1 MKQKLIIFKKNPNT
15 LRAFMTVSLCMC
27 LYLISTKSSAQVYY
41 GANQINLHLRS
52 YFGNLLKPVGYP
64 KYNHSMAGHTVD
76 SLYYRA
82 QHNDTID
89 NSSFFAMQQ
98 EMKAMAYDTLNV
110 TNADTTFKY
119 ANRFGADTV
128 PLGIMDYNYYRIKPV
143 ALSTNAYFNFDT
155 VNDILT
161 DLSVRPG
168 YPYDTYNCCVLSPLV
183 GSINNA
189 KVVYRIDPAF
199 IFADVNNASLYTGA
213 AIIKLDFGDGTGWH
227 TITTNAISYYTANYA
242 GGTGNAVIK
251 WDVLSKQNPDNH
263 KYGSAQ
269 MKVGTVTYPE
279 PNTSFSLTGLNI
291 GVYSGCSKVTNP
303 ADRKV
308 LIYLEGFDAL
318 DMVSSLSRGVSEIYD
333 GQILSSGVDDLRRF
347 GYDIYVVSWQ
357 NSRID
362 IKQNGKNVEGLIRW
376 LRCNHP
382 SQQPYVI
389 MGESM
394 GGLVARYALLDMEK
408 NPDKEGCYTEK
419 GHNTRLLITMDTP
432 HKGANIPMS
441 VQFLYQEVVGL
452 LSPFLGPVNKAIL
465 MAGNI
470 GIDGDAAKQ
479 MLYYHAGMTIPNAT
493 PQLPLPHPMKLAFMN
508 ALSALG
514 NYPKY
519 CKTIAM
525 SNGSMAGLN
534 QTNDYNG
541 ASRVANDDLLSF
553 NSNTYLNVLGLKIPI
568 INADLQ
574 LKTNPSGTAQVYH
587 INAGTFGIKIK
598 LKWWGIKVTIGYGSI
613 IQSNNRFI
621 TGGDGICVHSGGVIG
636 GFFKYGSSGAAVA
649 SGMQSILGSIFSN
662 YNTLVDNNNGSYD
675 LHSQWTQSGWF
686 GNNAHIASQGLHW
699 NFIPTISALD
709 YNTTNLSYN
718 VEADGFAIPSNNPF
732 NAITGIYTGCNE
744 SGAEIFTTDYPYY
757 KNRHHLTVRNDL
769 LTTDGL
775 VNSPGVRAI
784 KYGGDACTAN
794 QQVQFLNRE
803 IGDDELWLN
812 NYNLKYTA
820 RFVPELSLHVEQ
832 SPYLNYS
839 GQIPAAQR
847 RGIYTKTNPMVVIT
861 PGFAQFNYNPYA
873 TPVAGV
879 FTNVYLSSAQYSLT
893 RYPWNIC
900 CLSGQRLANT
910 QTSSMVAEANNNSL
924 LMYPNPSAANS
935 MFNIDIIAQEQGNLV
950 ITDIVGKILFVK
962 PIIIGANT
970 LSVSKGELNLS
981 AGMYIVSLQLNT
993 NTLTQKLIIN

>member
-1 MKQKLIIFKKNPNT
+1 MKQKLINFKKSPNT
-15 LRAFMTVSLCMC
+15 LRVFMTVSLCI
-27 LYLISTKSSAQVYY
+27 YLSLVSTKSTAQVYY
-41 GANQINLHLRS
+41 GANQINLHLRG

-64 KYNHSMAGHTVD
+64 KYNHSMAGHNVD
-76 SLYYRA
+76 SLYYGA

-89 NSSFFAMQQ
+89 NQSFYAMQQ
-98 EMKAMAYDTLNV
+98 EMRAMAYDTINV

-143 ALSTNAYFNFDT
+143 ALSTNTYFNFDT
-155 VNDILT
+155 VSDILT
-161 DLSVRPG
+161 DLIVRPG

-199 IFADVNNASLYTGA
+199 IFADVNNANLYTGSA
-213 AIIKLDFGDGTGWH
+213 TFKLDFGDGTGWH
-227 TITTNAISYYTANYA
+227 TMATNTIGYYTADYS

-251 WDVLSKQNPDNH
+251 WDLLKTSNPDAH

-269 MKVGTVTYPE
+269 MKVGTVTFPE
-279 PNTSFSLTGLNI
+279 PNSSFFLNGLNI
-291 GVYSGCSKVTNP
+291 GVYNGCSKVTNP
-303 ADRKV
+303 ADTKV
-308 LIYLEGFDAL
+308 LIYLEGFDAM
-318 DMVSSLSRGVSEIYD
+318 DMVASLSRGVSEIYD
-333 GQILSSGVDDLRRF
+333 GQILNSGIDDLRRF

-362 IKQNGKNVEGLIRW
+362 IKQNGQNVEGLIRW

-382 SQQPYVI
+382 SEQPYVI
-389 MGESM
+389 LGESM
-394 GGLVARYALLDMEK
+394 GGLVARYALMDMEK
-408 NPDKEGCYTEK
+408 NPDKEGCHTEK
-419 GHNTRLLITMDTP
+419 GHNTRLLVTLDTP

-452 LSPFLGPVNKAIL
+452 LSPFLGPANKAIL

-470 GIDGDAAKQ
+470 GLDGIAAKQ
-479 MLYYHAGMTIPNAT
+479 MLYYHAGITIPSAI
-493 PQLPLPHPMKLAFMN
+493 PQPALPHPLKTVFMSDLA
-508 ALSALG
+508 LLG
-514 NYPKY
+514 NYPRY

-525 SNGSMAGLN
+525 SNGSMAGAN

-574 LKTNPSGTAQVYH
+574 LKTNPNGTAQVYH

-613 IQSNNRFI
+613 IQSNSRII
-621 TGGDGICVHSGGVIG
+621 TGGDGICVRSGGVIG
-636 GFFKYGSSGAAVA
+636 GFFKSGSTGIAMA
-649 SGMQSILGSIFSN
+649 SGIQSALGRIFQD
-662 YNTLVDNNNGSYD
+662 YNTITNNYNGSYD
-675 LHSQWTQSGWF
+675 VHSQWTQSGWF
-686 GNNAHIASQGLHW
+686 GDNAHIISQGLHW
-699 NFIPTISALD
+699 NFVPTTSALD

-732 NAITGIYTGCNE
+732 DAVTGIYTSCNE
-744 SGAEIFTTDYPYY
+744 SGAEIMSFFPEYNQ
-757 KNRHHLTVRNDL
+757 NRHHQTIRNDL
-769 LTTDGL
+769 LTIDGS
-775 VNSPGVRAI
+775 VSSNPARAI
-784 KYGGDACTAN
+784 TYKGDACTDS

-820 RFVPELSLHVEQ
+820 RFVPELSMHVEQ

-847 RGIYTKTNPMVVIT
+847 RGIYTKTNPMSVIS

-873 TPVAGV
+873 TLVPGV

-893 RYPWNIC
+893 RYPWDIC

-910 QTSSMVAEANNNSL
+910 QAGSMVAEANNNSL
-924 LMYPNPSAANS
+924 LIYPNPNASNS
-935 MFNIDIIAQEQGNLV
+935 MFNIDIMAQEQGNLV

-962 PIIIGANT
+962 PITIGANT